1 MKKLRITWLCLILA
15 GILLGISSCSN
26 DAEELQ
32 GKLVITFAKPTK
44 GLKVAICSM
53 ENTKY
58 PILVESPNINGVL
71 KVSLNIG
78 NYYIKPSDDSSDM
91 YSDIGIQVRPDKT
104 TTVTYGESR
113 QVIGRE

>member
-15 GILLGISSCSN
+15 GILLGVSSCSN

-44 GLKVAICSM
+44 GLKVAI
-53 ENTKY
+53 
-58 PILVESPNINGVL
+58 LVESPNVNGVL

>member
-1 MKKLRITWLCLILA
+1 MKKLRITWLYLILA

-32 GKLVITFAKPTK
+32 GKLVITFAKPTQ

-58 PILVESPNINGVL
+58 PILVESPNVNGVL

-104 TTVTYGESR
+104 TTVTYDESR
-113 QVIGRE
+113 QVIGRD

>member
-15 GILLGISSCSN
+15 GILLGVSSCSN

-58 PILVESPNINGVL
+58 PILV
-71 KVSLNIG
+71 SLNIG

-104 TTVTYGESR
+104 TTVTYDESR

>member
-15 GILLGISSCSN
+15 GILLGVSSCSN

-44 GLKVAICSM
+44 GLKVAICSL
-53 ENTKY
+53 EYTKY
-58 PILVESPNINGVL
+58 PILVESPNVNGVL

-78 NYYIKPSDDSSDM
+78 NYYIRPSDDSSDM

-104 TTVTYGESR
+104 TTVTYDESR
-113 QVIGRE
+113 QVIGRK

>member
-15 GILLGISSCSN
+15 GILLGVSSCSN

-58 PILVESPNINGVL
+58 PILVESPNVNGVL

-78 NYYIKPSDDSSDM
+78 NYYIKPSDDSSDT
-91 YSDIGIQVRPDKT
+91 RW
-104 TTVTYGESR
+104 R
-113 QVIGRE
+113 N

>member
-15 GILLGISSCSN
+15 GILLGVSSCSN

-44 GLKVAICSM
+44 GLKVAICPM

-58 PILVESPNINGVL
+58 PILVESPNVNGVL

-78 NYYIKPSDDSSDM
+78 NYYCLLYTSPSPRDGLLSRMPSSA
-91 YSDIGIQVRPDKT
+91 
-104 TTVTYGESR
+104 
-113 QVIGRE
+113 

>member
-1 MKKLRITWLCLILA
+1 MKKLRITWLYLILA
-15 GILLGISSCSN
+15 GILLGVSSCSN

-58 PILVESPNINGVL
+58 PILVESPNVNGVL

-78 NYYIKPSDDSSDM
+78 NYYINPLMILLICIRTSEYRLDRIK
-91 YSDIGIQVRPDKT
+91 Q
-104 TTVTYGESR
+104 
-113 QVIGRE
+113 QQ

>member
-1 MKKLRITWLCLILA
+1 MKKLRITWLYLILA

-58 PILVESPNINGVL
+58 PILVESPNVNGVL

-78 NYYIKPSDDSSDM
+78 NYSDM